1 MRGVVTGSSAFGSGL
16 RRFGLSVIV
25 SIDRKVSSD
34 RKSVRRSRSPDVN
47 APSLDPAQP
56 PAAPAARRR
65 LRLALGAGVILA
77 AGLALWWYAGRSAGP
92 GAIVLYGNVDLREVS
107 LAFNDS
113 GRIESIAVQEGDSVH
128 RGEALA
134 QLDTSRLLP
143 MLAQAEARAAAE
155 RAALERLQHGSRPQE
170 IAQARAN
177 LALARAQQRQTLAQY
192 SRVAAV
198 FRRSGGRAVSRQ
210 DVTDARAAAAVAA
223 ARTRVARE
231 ALHLAVLGPRRED
244 IAQATALL
252 AADRA
257 AVALL
262 RQELADATLRA
273 PLDALVRT
281 RIGEPGDMVSPQSP
295 VLTLAITNP
304 KWVRA
309 YIPETDLARVHPGM
323 AASVAVDG
331 FAHRRFAGWV
341 GFISSEAQF
350 TPKTVQTPELR
361 TSLVYEIRV
370 FVKDPHDQLRLG
382 MPATVYLAPGGSG
395 A

>member
-1 MRGVVTGSSAFGSGL
+1 M
-16 RRFGLSVIV
+16 
-25 SIDRKVSSD
+25 
-34 RKSVRRSRSPDVN
+34 N

-56 PAAPAARRR
+56 PAVPSAHWRRR
-65 LRLALGAGVILA
+65 LVLGAGVLVA

-113 GRIESIAVQEGDSVH
+113 GRIESIAVQEGDRVH

-155 RAALERLQHGSRPQE
+155 RAALVRLQHGSRPQQ

-192 SRVAAV
+192 SRVASV
-198 FRRSGGRAVSRQ
+198 FRRSDGRAVSRQ

-244 IAQATALL
+244 IDQASALL

-323 AASVAVDG
+323 AASVAVDA

-382 MPATVYLAPGGSG
+382 MPATVYLAPLRSG

>member
-1 MRGVVTGSSAFGSGL
+1 M
-16 RRFGLSVIV
+16 
-25 SIDRKVSSD
+25 
-34 RKSVRRSRSPDVN
+34 N

-56 PAAPAARRR
+56 PAAPSPRWHRR
-65 LRLALGAGVILA
+65 LALA
-77 AGLALWWYAGRSAGP
+77 AGLLVAAGLVLWWYAGRSAGP
-92 GAIVLYGNVDLREVS
+92 GAIVLYGNVDLREVN

-113 GRIESIAVQEGDSVH
+113 GRIESIAVQEGAAVH

-134 QLDTSRLLP
+134 QLDTRRLQP
-143 MLAQAEARAAAE
+143 MLAEAEARAAAE
-155 RAALERLQHGSRPQE
+155 EAALQRLQHGSRPQE

-177 LALARAQQRQTLAQY
+177 LALARAQQRQMHAQY
-192 SRVAAV
+192 SRIASV
-198 FRRSGGRAVSRQ
+198 FRRSAGQAVSRQ

-223 ARTRVARE
+223 ARTRVASE

-323 AASVAVDG
+323 AASVAVDA
-331 FAHRRFAGWV
+331 FTHHRLAGWV
-341 GFISSEAQF
+341 GFISSTAEF
-350 TPKTVQTPELR
+350 TPKAVQTPELR

-370 FVKDPHDQLRLG
+370 FVKDPHDELRLG

>member
-1 MRGVVTGSSAFGSGL
+1 
-16 RRFGLSVIV
+16 
-25 SIDRKVSSD
+25 
-34 RKSVRRSRSPDVN
+34 VN
-47 APSLDPAQP
+47 APSVDPAQP

-65 LRLALGAGVILA
+65 LRLALGAGLLVA

-92 GAIVLYGNVDLREVS
+92 GAIVLYGNVDLREVN

-113 GRIESIAVQEGDSVH
+113 GRIESIAVQEGDAVH
-128 RGEALA
+128 RGEAVA

-192 SRVAAV
+192 SRVASV

-341 GFISSEAQF
+341 GFISSEAEF

-382 MPATVYLAPGGSG
+382 MPATVYLASGGPG

>member
-1 MRGVVTGSSAFGSGL
+1 M
-16 RRFGLSVIV
+16 
-25 SIDRKVSSD
+25 D
-34 RKSVRRSRSPDVN
+34 

-56 PAAPAARRR
+56 PAVPSAHWRRR
-65 LRLALGAGVILA
+65 LVLGAGVLVA

-113 GRIESIAVQEGDSVH
+113 GRIESIAVQEGDRVH

-155 RAALERLQHGSRPQE
+155 RAALVRLQHGSRPQQ

-192 SRVAAV
+192 SRVASV
-198 FRRSGGRAVSRQ
+198 FRRSDGRAVSRQ

-244 IAQATALL
+244 IDQASALL

-323 AASVAVDG
+323 AASVAVDA

-382 MPATVYLAPGGSG
+382 MPATVYLAPLRSG

>member
-1 MRGVVTGSSAFGSGL
+1 MNA
-16 RRFGLSVIV
+16 LSVNPV
-25 SIDRKVSSD
+25 
-34 RKSVRRSRSPDVN
+34 
-47 APSLDPAQP
+47 PA
-56 PAAPAARRR
+56 PAAPSVRWRR
-65 LRLALGAGVILA
+65 RLALGAGVILA

-92 GAIVLYGNVDLREVS
+92 GPIVLYGNVDLREVS

-113 GRIESIAVQEGDSVH
+113 GRIASIAVQEGDTVH

-155 RAALERLQHGSRPQE
+155 RAALERLRHGSRPQE

-177 LALARAQQRQTLAQY
+177 LALARAQQRQALAQY
-192 SRVAAV
+192 SRVASV
-198 FRRSGGRAVSRQ
+198 FGRSGGRAVSRQ

-244 IAQATALL
+244 IDQASALL

-257 AVALL
+257 TVALL
-262 RQELADATLRA
+262 RQELADTTLRA

-281 RIGEPGDMVSPQSP
+281 RIGEPGDMVSPQNP

-323 AASVAVDG
+323 AATVAVDA

-370 FVKDPHDQLRLG
+370 FVKDPHDELRLG
-382 MPATVYLAPGGSG
+382 MPATVYLGAGGSG

>member
-1 MRGVVTGSSAFGSGL
+1 
-16 RRFGLSVIV
+16 
-25 SIDRKVSSD
+25 
-34 RKSVRRSRSPDVN
+34 VN
-47 APSLDPAQP
+47 TPSLDPAP
-56 PAAPAARRR
+56 PPSARWRR
-65 LRLALGAGVILA
+65 RLALGAGVLVA
-77 AGLALWWYAGRSAGP
+77 AGLVLWWYAGRSSGP

-113 GRIESIAVQEGDSVH
+113 GRIASIAVEEGDRVH

-134 QLDTSRLLP
+134 QLDTGRLLP
-143 MLAQAEARAAAE
+143 MVAQAEARAAAE
-155 RAALERLQHGSRPQE
+155 RAALERLQHGSRPQQ

-177 LALARAQQRQTLAQY
+177 LALARAEQRQALAQY

-198 FRRSGGRAVSRQ
+198 FHRSGGRAVSRQ

-244 IAQATALL
+244 IAQASALL

-309 YIPETDLARVHPGM
+309 YVPETDLARVHPGM
-323 AASVAVDG
+323 PASVAVDG

-350 TPKTVQTPELR
+350 TPKAVQTPELR

>member
-1 MRGVVTGSSAFGSGL
+1 M
-16 RRFGLSVIV
+16 
-25 SIDRKVSSD
+25 
-34 RKSVRRSRSPDVN
+34 N

-56 PAAPAARRR
+56 LPAPSSRWHRR
-65 LRLALGAGVILA
+65 LALA
-77 AGLALWWYAGRSAGP
+77 AGLLVAAGLVLWWFAGRSAGP
-92 GAIVLYGNVDLREVS
+92 GAIVLYGNVDLREVN

-113 GRIESIAVQEGDSVH
+113 GRIESIAVQEGAAVH

-134 QLDTSRLLP
+134 QLDTRRLQP
-143 MLAQAEARAAAE
+143 MLAEAEAHAAAE
-155 RAALERLQHGSRPQE
+155 QAALQRLQHGSRPQE

-177 LALARAQQRQTLAQY
+177 LALARAQQRQMHAQY
-192 SRVAAV
+192 ARIASV
-198 FRRSGGRAVSRQ
+198 FRRSAGQAVSRQ

-223 ARTRVARE
+223 ARTRVASE

-244 IAQATALL
+244 IAQATALF

-323 AASVAVDG
+323 AASIAVDA
-331 FAHRRFAGWV
+331 FTHHRLAGWV
-341 GFISSEAQF
+341 GFISSTAEF
-350 TPKTVQTPELR
+350 TPKSVQTPELR

-370 FVKDPHDQLRLG
+370 FVKDPHDELRLG
-382 MPATVYLAPGGSG
+382 MPATVYLAPDGSG